1 MPEFKFP
8 CPQCGQQIQC
18 DTGYAGTQI
27 NCPACQQPIVVPRLA
42 QPVAVPFAKSKSR
55 VWRSLLITGVLAIV
69 FAALV
74 TAGWFGY
81 SMFTRNHLPPGL
93 VGLWSGEAGG
103 KDLAGGNK
111 PILTDISF
119 EKGKVGR
126 AFSFEQATSAIKI
139 PARQSLNVGAGPG
152 FTVMAWINPS
162 DLSQRNEIFEW
173 DNGAP
178 DQIVT
183 WGVHMQMLKPQEF
196 NLGAGNLF
204 ADVHNVNGSANQI
217 MAKGGTITANTFQ
230 HVALTYDKASGIAR
244 LFCNGKIVAEKQFG
258 RLTPQTSY
266 DFYIG
271 RRPAGD
277 GSHSF
282 SGLIDEPALFNRAL
296 SPEEIQSIYSQQK

>member
-1 MPEFKFP
+1 MPAFKFS
-8 CPQCGQQIQC
+8 CPRCNQQIQC

-27 NCPACQQPIVVPRLA
+27 NCPACRQPIDVPRLA
-42 QPVAVPFAKSKSR
+42 QPVAAPAAPANSK
-55 VWRSLLITGVLAIV
+55 VWRNVLITGGLLIVL
-69 FAALV
+69 AALV
-74 TAGWFGY
+74 TAVWFGN
-81 SMFTRNHLPPGL
+81 SMFTRSHLPPGL

-103 KDLAGGNK
+103 NDLAGGSK

-119 EKGKVGR
+119 AAGKVGR
-126 AFSFEQATSAIKI
+126 AFYFEKATSAIKI
-139 PARQSLNVGAGPG
+139 PARESLNVGAGPG

-173 DNGAP
+173 NNGAT
-178 DQIVT
+178 DQVVT
-183 WGVHMQMLKPQEF
+183 WGVHMQMLKPQEL

-258 RLTPQTSY
+258 RLTPQTSD

-296 SPEEIQSIYSQQK
+296 SPEEIQAIYTQQK